1 MHVHLGLYGTF
12 TELPIPMP
20 LPVGQVR
27 MRMIGAEYGT
37 DLRGPTVCE
46 VIEEPEIADVMTDSA
61 PTRCAAMPTALGHGR
76 ESASPAGPSVPC

>member
-1 MHVHLGLYGTF
+1 
-12 TELPIPMP
+12 
-20 LPVGQVR
+20 

-46 VIEEPEIADVMTDSA
+46 VIEEPEIADVIARLGPDPLRRDA
-61 PTRCAAMPTALGHGR
+61 DGTRHGR